1 MLETKPRILVVD
13 DHPALVTLTR
23 HKLIQKG
30 YEVLTA
36 QNGEDALELT
46 RTEYPDIILSDV
58 DMPIMDGFEFCEH
71 IKKDTRLNKIPVI
84 LVTSMVTTEHIMKG
98 IEAGADNYLTK
109 PFDDETLYSKID
121 ELMLNPPPPVKE
133 GDTVNV

>member
-36 QNGEDALELT
+36 QNGEDALELA
-46 RTEYPDIILSDV
+46 RTEYPDLILSDV
-58 DMPIMDGFEFCEH
+58 EMPVMDRSRG
-71 IKKDTRLNKIPVI
+71 RQLSYQA
-84 LVTSMVTTEHIMKG
+84 L
-98 IEAGADNYLTK
+98 
-109 PFDDETLYSKID
+109 
-121 ELMLNPPPPVKE
+121 
-133 GDTVNV
+133 